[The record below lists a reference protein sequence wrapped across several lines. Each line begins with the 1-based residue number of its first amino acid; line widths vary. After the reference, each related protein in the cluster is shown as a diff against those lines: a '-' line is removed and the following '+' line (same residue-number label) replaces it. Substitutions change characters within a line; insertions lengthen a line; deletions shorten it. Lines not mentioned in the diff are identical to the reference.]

1 MKCPNCGSENCQY
14 VATTETHGKSF
25 SVSNACCGSILLGP
39 IGVLCGACGTG
50 VQSKTHEYWICNTCG
65 RRFNQ
70 YEANK
75 IMENEAQKIDRFV
88 FYKEVQAKTIET
100 EEMYETKLGERIKE
114 GTELYLIPS
123 FDKSEIIKSNPIVED
138 KRIESMKS
146 VIGGVLDKNEL
157 VHLILPNERIVFA
170 EKGIIY
176 NNCNHGITTQI
187 RLYVF
192 KLCDYIFKWMLDYR

>member
-100 EEMYETKLGERIKE
+100 EEMYETKLGERIK
-114 GTELYLIPS
+114 
-123 FDKSEIIKSNPIVED
+123 V
-138 KRIESMKS
+138 
-146 VIGGVLDKNEL
+146 
-157 VHLILPNERIVFA
+157 
-170 EKGIIY
+170 
-176 NNCNHGITTQI
+176 
-187 RLYVF
+187 
-192 KLCDYIFKWMLDYR
+192 

>member
-88 FYKEVQAKTIET
+88 FYCIFRKNRALAPHERSAVP
-100 EEMYETKLGERIKE
+100 LG
-114 GTELYLIPS
+114 TDHCP
-123 FDKSEIIKSNPIVED
+123 V
-138 KRIESMKS
+138 
-146 VIGGVLDKNEL
+146 
-157 VHLILPNERIVFA
+157 
-170 EKGIIY
+170 
-176 NNCNHGITTQI
+176 C
-187 RLYVF
+187 
-192 KLCDYIFKWMLDYR
+192 